1 MRLHPSLR
9 DRSGRAIGN
18 VGSTGVVLVDERVAP
33 TTMAEDPIYVPASVA
48 RRQVRQLIERLEAM
62 TQEHSARMSAV
73 EASCQHVTSVTE
85 AHYVEMITSLRRK
98 AHEESVSLRE
108 ATVVLRSEAEE
119 KHAAATAEIATLRA
133 ALTEQTAEL
142 ATAKRVA
149 EDVGT
154 RAALAAQRAAAA
166 TPTKRRPR
174 RVSSGGAASAAV
186 HPIVLEDLEAAAAPA
201 GGDAGAAAS
210 WSGVASAP
218 NAGGSRWQKLKAVTR
233 AIGLGRSGASSAAS
247 GGGASAA
254 AAASLDELIGDSVD
268 AALIVGA
275 AATAATASATAQDA
289 AERSAFSSV
298 EVASHDV
305 AELKKRVVELTQTIR
320 QQSIESARKVEELRE
335 TVRARDAALEAAI
348 DAAPAERESAEAK
361 ADNAES
367 AVAEQLHELKALVSE
382 SREMLR
388 TTVRSARTLRGFRDP
403 AAQKMKESC
412 DLFVKRAKEFAAA
425 AAPARGAS
433 STASYAASKS
443 TSTGGRS
450 ARKAASSSS
459 SSSSSPGAASAKR
472 STATKKGG
480 DSAAAEVKALK
491 SEVASLKSQLAKSGG
506 ASSSSPSRSS
516 GAAREA
522 EVAAKQLKKDL
533 RERDV
538 KIRKLEAS
546 LEKAS
551 AQAERAGSGGGG
563 SDAERKKVERLAAT
577 AAKKA
582 AKAQAEA
589 AKELEKLERAAS
601 KKLEKAGKAEAALQA
616 QLDAAQKD
624 AAKWKKEAAELSKL
638 TTGLDELRAQ
648 AAEVTTLR
656 TEVASARLELA
667 DVGDKY
673 RAEMLLRK
681 KYYNEIEDLKGKIRV
696 YCRCRPFSGSEGERG
711 DTQCV
716 RFVDEFTLEIMKEKT
731 NTDGSITSVGRSFE
745 YDQVFAPSSTQE
757 LVFEDCR
764 RLMQS
769 AIDGYNVCIFAYGQT
784 GSGKTWTMVGKPDFP
799 GLTPRAITELYDL
812 AAENAADVEVTFSSY
827 MVELYNDNFVDL
839 YYRVEHGTGAQV
851 DKTAPKL
858 DVKMDAK
865 GMVVIKNVKMVTVAT
880 AEECMKLFNK
890 GNKKRHVG
898 GTKMNAE
905 SSRSHLIF
913 AVIVEVLNKQTRK
926 VTRGKLSLIDL
937 AGSERVGKTGASAD
951 RLREAKSINMSLSAL
966 GNVIRALSSPND
978 GMIPY
983 RSNKLTLLMRDSL
996 GGTAKTLM
1004 FVNMSPSAYNTD
1016 ETMSSLVYA
1025 SQVKMITNSA
1035 HKSAGESEELAAC
1048 KRIIAELVASGGT
1061 SATLVAQET

>member
-1 MRLHPSLR
+1 MRHPSLR

-18 VGSTGVVLVDERVAP
+18 VGPTGVVLLDERVAP

-48 RRQVRQLIERLEAM
+48 RRQVRQLIERIEVM

-73 EASCQHVTSVTE
+73 AASCQQVTSVTE
-85 AHYVEMITSLRRK
+85 AHYVAMITALRRK

-108 ATVVLRSEAEE
+108 ATVVLRGEAEE
-119 KHAAATAEIATLRA
+119 KRAAATAEIATLRV
-133 ALTEQTAEL
+133 ALAEQTAEL
-142 ATAKRVA
+142 EAAKRVA

-166 TPTKRRPR
+166 ATPTKRRPR
-174 RVSSGGAASAAV
+174 RLSSGGAASATV
-186 HPIVLEDLEAAAAPA
+186 HPIVLQNLEAAAAPE
-201 GGDAGAAAS
+201 GGDADAAAR
-210 WSGVASAP
+210 WSGVPSASSAVRSP
-218 NAGGSRWQKLKAVTR
+218 WQKLKAVTR
-233 AIGLGRSGASSAAS
+233 VISLGRSGASSAAD
-247 GGGASAA
+247 GGGARPAA

-275 AATAATASATAQDA
+275 AATAATASAAAQDA

-298 EVASHDV
+298 EVASYDV

-335 TVRARDAALEAAI
+335 TVRARDEALEAAI
-348 DAAPAERESAEAK
+348 DAAPAERDSAEAN
-361 ADNAES
+361 ADAAES
-367 AVAEQLHELKALVSE
+367 AVAEQLDELKALVSE

-403 AAQKMKESC
+403 AAQKMKQSC
-412 DLFVKRAKEFAAA
+412 DLFVKRAKDFAGVAA
-425 AAPARGAS
+425 QAAP
-433 STASYAASKS
+433 STASYASSKS
-443 TSTGGRS
+443 TSTGGGRS
-450 ARKAASSSS
+450 ARKAAAA
-459 SSSSSPGAASAKR
+459 SSSSSPGATSTKR

-480 DSAAAEVKALK
+480 GSAAAEVVALK
-491 SEVASLKSQLAKSGG
+491 SEVASLKRQLAKGGG

-522 EVAAKQLKKDL
+522 EAAAKQLKKDL

-563 SDAERKKVERLAAT
+563 SEAERKKAERLAAT

-589 AKELEKLERAAS
+589 AKELEKLERAAA

-616 QLDAAQKD
+616 QLDAAKKE

-638 TTGLDELRAQ
+638 TTGLDELRAR

-656 TEVASARLELA
+656 TEVASAHREVA

-731 NTDGSITSVGRSFE
+731 GTDGSITSVGRSFE

-757 LVFEDCR
+757 QVFEDCR

-812 AAENAADVEVTFSSY
+812 AAENAADVEVTFTSY
-827 MVELYNDNFVDL
+827 MVELYNDKFVDL

-913 AVIVEVLNKQTRK
+913 AVVVEVLNKQTRK

-937 AGSERVGKTGASAD
+937 AGSERVGKTGATAD

-1016 ETMSSLVYA
+1016 ETMSALVYA

-1061 SATLVAQET
+1061 SATLAAQET